1 MYSLPIQHQITS
13 DQSGH
18 KHKIQNTVNKYCRR
32 SHSPGERP
40 SARPE
45 RGVKGTGHFPYAD
58 PRFPAGC
65 PLHGNTIVERFAA
78 HPCSA
83 WPALVESSSIHE
95 RALNHAHPQLNPA
108 HLPLIDSIAAITVI
122 GRKLSISGGWALN
135 KLESSLPRAAG
146 LRSS

>member
-1 MYSLPIQHQITS
+1 MHSTLYSPPIQHQITS

-18 KHKIQNTVNKYCRR
+18 KHKIQNPVNKYYRR
-32 SHSPGERP
+32 SHSPGERS

-45 RGVKGTGHFPYAD
+45 RGVKGTCHFPYAD
-58 PRFPAGC
+58 LRFPAGC
-65 PLHGNTIVERFAA
+65 PVHGNTTVERFAA

-83 WPALVESSSIHE
+83 RPALVEASSIHE
-95 RALNHAHPQLNPA
+95 RALNPAHP
-108 HLPLIDSIAAITVI
+108 PLIDSFLPITVVVTI
-122 GRKLSISGGWALN
+122 LSISGGWALN